1 MTGPVLV
8 VGPAWVGDMVMAQS
22 LYRTLAGRSPAPA
35 VDVLAPGWSRPLL
48 GRMPEVRNAV
58 DMPLGHGEF
67 GWARR
72 RAIGRGL
79 RSAGYA
85 QAIVLPRSFKSALV
99 PFHAGIPV
107 RTGYRGEIRFWL
119 LNDIRP
125 LDKHRLPRTVDRYVA
140 LGHRPGAPLPPP
152 VPQPRLRIDE
162 ANQERLVAELD
173 LGSGAPVLALMPGA
187 EFGPAKCWPLEY
199 FGTVAREALGCGWR
213 VWILGSGKDRPAGD
227 IVAAAGG
234 SAVRNLCGR
243 TRLEDAVDLL
253 GLAEVAVTNDS
264 GLMHVAAAV
273 GCRVIA
279 IYGST
284 TPEYTP
290 PLTERKHVLW
300 LRPDCGPCM
309 QRTCPLG
316 HLKCLRDL
324 RPSQVTDILATLR
337 EC

>member
-48 GRMPEVRNAV
+48 GRMPEVRAAV
-58 DMPLGHGEF
+58 EMPLGHGEF

-72 RAIGRGL
+72 RAIGRAL

-85 QAIVLPRSFKSALV
+85 QAIVLPRSFKSALA
-99 PFHAGIPV
+99 PFHARIPV
-107 RTGYRGEIRFWL
+107 RTGYRGESRIWL

-125 LDKHRLPRTVDRYVA
+125 LDKTRLPRTVDRYVA
-140 LGHRPGAPLPPP
+140 LGHPADAPLPPP
-152 VPQPRLRIDE
+152 VPPPRLRTDKS
-162 ANQERLVAELD
+162 NQDRLVAELG
-173 LGSGAPVLALMPGA
+173 LATGIPALALMPGA
-187 EFGPAKCWPLEY
+187 EYGPAKCWPLEY
-199 FGTVAREALGCGWR
+199 FGTVARDAAERGWQ
-213 VWILGSGKDRPAGD
+213 VWVLGSENDRAAGD
-227 IVAAAGG
+227 VVAAAAGAG
-234 SAVRNLCGR
+234 VRNLCGR

-273 GCRVIA
+273 GCVVIA

-290 PLTERKHVLW
+290 PLTDRKHVLW

-309 QRTCPLG
+309 QRSCPLG

-324 RPSQVTDILATLR
+324 QPSQVTGILAKLR
-337 EC
+337 GC

>member
-1 MTGPVLV
+1 
-8 VGPAWVGDMVMAQS
+8 MAQS

-48 GRMPEVRNAV
+48 ERMPEVRNAI

-67 GWARR
+67 RWARR

-79 RSAGYA
+79 RAAGYA
-85 QAIVLPRSFKSALV
+85 QAIVLPRSFKSALA
-99 PFHAGIPV
+99 PFHARIPV
-107 RTGYRGEIRFWL
+107 RTGYRGESRYGL
-119 LNDIRP
+119 LNDIRE
-125 LDKHRLPRTVDRYVA
+125 LDKARLPRTVDRYVA
-140 LGHRPGAPLPPP
+140 LGHGAGAPQPPP
-152 VPQPRLRIDE
+152 VPPPRLRTDE
-162 ANQERLVAELD
+162 ANQERLAKA
-173 LGSGAPVLALMPGA
+173 LGLEAQGPVLAMMPGA
-187 EFGPAKCWPLEY
+187 EYGPAKCWPLEY
-199 FGTVAREALGCGWR
+199 FGTVARDALARGWR

-227 IVAAAGG
+227 RVSEAAGPG
-234 SAVRNLCGR
+234 VRNLCGR

-253 GLAEVAVTNDS
+253 GLAEAAVTNDS

-290 PLTERKHVLW
+290 PLTDRKHVLW
-300 LRPDCGPCM
+300 LKPDCGPCM

-324 RPSQVTDILATLR
+324 RPSQVTDILATL
-337 EC
+337 